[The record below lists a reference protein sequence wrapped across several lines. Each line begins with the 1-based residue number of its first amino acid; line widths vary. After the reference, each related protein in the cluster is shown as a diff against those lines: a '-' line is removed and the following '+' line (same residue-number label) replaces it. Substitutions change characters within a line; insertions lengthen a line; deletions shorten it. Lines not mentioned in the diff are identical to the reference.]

1 MQLSQNNF
9 AIRGNPD
16 RIIPNS
22 VAVMRQKL
30 DSTNER
36 KNIFPAKIHGVTGFQ
51 ASGPLR

>member
-22 VAVMRQKL
+22 VAMMRQTL
-30 DSTNER
+30 DTTNER
-36 KNIFPAKIHGVTGFQ
+36 KNIFATTNQGVIGF
-51 ASGPLR
+51 